1 MMLDPNLLQLWGS
14 IAEYCEAECGAM
26 YMVESVEDAMEDNVS
41 VLAYCCADERSAAR
55 LVAGDF
61 QGNVVIYGGD
71 YAVLNE
77 LKPHK
82 WARAAGVRRRN
93 MVTAISNVR
102 KVAAVPLVATGAA
115 DGSICVVSTETS
127 QAVCSLKVSVGD
139 GREA

>member
-1 MMLDPNLLQLWGS
+1 MMLDPNLLQLWGN

-26 YMVESVEDAMEDNVS
+26 YMVGSVEDAMEDNVS
-41 VLAYCCADERSAAR
+41 VLAYCCSDERSDAR

-71 YAVLNE
+71 YAVLNA

-82 WARAAGVRRRN
+82 SVRTGSVRCRN

-102 KVAAVPLVATGAA
+102 KVAAVPYVATGAA
-115 DGSICVVSTETS
+115 DGSICVVSTETNL
-127 QAVCSLKVSVGD
+127 AVCTLKVGVPRGCD
-139 GREA
+139 G